1 MTMNK
6 KKSYNIAI
14 VGLGNI
20 GSYLFKYLNEN
31 KNYLINKN
39 NVNFNISHVSAR
51 NKKKNRGIK
60 IKLKQWVKNFN
71 EIVQNENVDIIVEL
85 IGGSEGPAK
94 KLVFA
99 ALKNKKHVV
108 TANKAL
114 ISKYGD
120 QLSKIAENNKVNLE
134 FEAAVCGGVPII
146 RSIKEGLIAN
156 KISRIYGIFN
166 GTSNYVLSS
175 MDNNQ
180 TSFNDTIK
188 KAIKLGYAE
197 SNPSSDING
206 DDVASKVKILS
217 CLSFNSY
224 INKDIHVEGIKNI
237 DEEDIINA
245 NKLGY
250 KIKLMGF
257 SEISDNK
264 IFQRVHPTL
273 VKNTS
278 YIASV
283 DGVLNA
289 VVIDGKPI
297 GINTIQGDG
306 AGPSATTSALV
317 SDISSILRGN
327 IKYPFAISSN
337 KRKNYHSG
345 KITDLFFSSYIRLD
359 VKDKYGVLS
368 DVTKIFSNNK
378 VSIKRVLQSPYKNK
392 KNSSIVIITHRSK
405 DNNIQKTLK
414 TLAKKSYIIK
424 KPKLLRIENG

>member
-1 MTMNK
+1 MK
-6 KKSYNIAI
+6 KKKLYNIAI

-20 GSYLFKYLNEN
+20 GCYLFKFLN
-31 KNYLINKN
+31 KNRDNISNKN
-39 NVNFNISHVSAR
+39 NSSFKILYVSAKNKNKRRNIKFKKSQWVNNFNYIL
-51 NKKKNRGIK
+51 KKK
-60 IKLKQWVKNFN
+60 
-71 EIVQNENVDIIVEL
+71 EVDIIVEL
-85 IGGSEGPAK
+85 IGGAEGPAK
-94 KLVFA
+94 RLVFG

-120 QLSKIAENNKVNLE
+120 KLSMIAEKNKVNLE
-134 FEAAVCGGVPII
+134 YEASVCGGVPII

-156 KISRIYGIFN
+156 KINRIYGILN

-175 MDNNQ
+175 MEINK
-180 TSFNDTIK
+180 TTFRETIN

-197 SNPSSDING
+197 SDPSSDING
-206 DDVASKVKILS
+206 ADVASKVKILS
-217 CLSFNSY
+217 CLSFNSF
-224 INKDIHVEGIKNI
+224 INKKIHVEGIK
-237 DEEDIINA
+237 DVDDEDITNA

-257 SEISDNK
+257 SEILDNK

-273 VKNTS
+273 VKKSS
-278 YIASV
+278 YIAGV
-283 DGVLNA
+283 NGVLNA
-289 VVIDGKPI
+289 VIVEGNPI
-297 GINTIQGDG
+297 GKNIIQGEG

-327 IKYPFAISSN
+327 IKFPFAISN
-337 KRKNYHSG
+337 KRRKNYSSG
-345 KITDLFFSSYIRLD
+345 KIQDLFFSSYIRLN

-378 VSIKRVLQSPYKNK
+378 VSIKRVLQNPYKNK
-392 KNSSIVIITHRSK
+392 KKSSIVIITHRSK
-405 DNNIQKTLK
+405 DNDIQKTLK
-414 TLAKKSYIIK
+414 TLAKKSYIIQ

>member
-1 MTMNK
+1 MK
-6 KKSYNIAI
+6 KKKFYNIAI

-20 GSYLFKYLNEN
+20 GSYLFNFLN
-31 KNYLINKN
+31 KNRANLINKN
-39 NVNFNISHVSAR
+39 NTGFNITYVSAKNK
-51 NKKKNRGIK
+51 NKKRK
-60 IKLKQWVKNFN
+60 INVKKKQWVSNFN
-71 EIVQNENVDIIVEL
+71 QILKKKNVDIIIEL
-85 IGGSEGPAK
+85 IGGAEGAAK
-94 KLVFA
+94 KLVFN
-99 ALKNKKHVV
+99 ALRNKKHVV

-120 QLSKIAENNKVNLE
+120 QLTKIAEKNKVNLE

-156 KISRIYGIFN
+156 KINRIYGIFN
-166 GTSNYVLSS
+166 GTSNYVLTS
-175 MDNNQ
+175 MDMNK

-197 SNPSSDING
+197 SNPSADING
-206 DDVASKVKILS
+206 EDVASKVKILS
-217 CLSFNSY
+217 ALSFNSF
-224 INKDIHVEGIKNI
+224 INESIHVEGIKDIN
-237 DEEDIINA
+237 EEDILNA

-257 SEISDNK
+257 SEVFNNK
-264 IFQRVHPTL
+264 MYQRVHPTL

-278 YIASV
+278 YIAGV
-283 DGVLNA
+283 NGVLNA
-289 VVIDGKPI
+289 VIVDGKPI
-297 GINTIQGDG
+297 GKNIIQGEG

-327 IKYPFAISSN
+327 IKFPFGISST
-337 KRKNYHSG
+337 KKKKYSSG
-345 KITDLFFSSYIRLD
+345 NIIDLSFSSYVRLN

-368 DVTKIFSNNK
+368 DITKIFSNNK

-392 KNSSIVIITHRSK
+392 KRSSIIIITHRSK
-405 DNNIQKTLK
+405 DNHIQKTLK
-414 TLAKKSYIIK
+414 TLAKKSYIIQ